1 MAITPKI
8 LYAQALITDTTQTL
22 YTCPGTSFANCATV
36 IDSCSVTN
44 TSGLPVAINIYLTV
58 GGDALAN
65 NYKIVS
71 NRSILSHET
80 YNCPEMV
87 GQIIGGGD
95 LIITTAGTTNVLTV
109 AITGREIT

>member
-1 MAITPKI
+1 MAITPKV
-8 LYAQALITDTTQTL
+8 LYPQGLITDTTQTL
-22 YTCPGTSFANCATV
+22 YTCPGTGYQHGVAV
-36 IDSCSVTN
+36 IDTCTVTN
-44 TSGLPVAINIYLTV
+44 TSVTPCAINMYLTV
-58 GGDALAN
+58 AGDPLAD
-65 NYKIVS
+65 NYKIIS
-71 NRSILSHET
+71 NRTLLAYET